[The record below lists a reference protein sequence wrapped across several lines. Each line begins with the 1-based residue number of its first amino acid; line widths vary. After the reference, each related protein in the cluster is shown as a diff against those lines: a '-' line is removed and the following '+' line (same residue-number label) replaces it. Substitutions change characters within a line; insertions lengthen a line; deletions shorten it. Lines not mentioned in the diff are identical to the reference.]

1 MNKETKLAVVQWV
14 RRFHCIPE
22 EIEEAILP
30 PNQGTGSVNA
40 MFTLRIA
47 MGIADKVACEV
58 IPWNTE
64 QRILAK
70 ERMEGCHP
78 EENPD
83 LSDRWFLKICRT
95 LALYDVLVNQA
106 TIDSNTRLWPPGQST
121 RDVANILVERAGEAV
136 PLSDAIFVDMAKWVS
151 LFGKHIPQT
160 YPPEQHAA
168 QVSLLL
174 RASDARDRDES
185 D

>member
-1 MNKETKLAVVQWV
+1 MNKETELAVIQWAQ
-14 RRFHCIPE
+14 RFHRIPE

-30 PNQGTGSVNA
+30 SNQGTDSVDA
-40 MFTLRIA
+40 MFTLRMA
-47 MGIADKVACEV
+47 MGIADEVACEV
-58 IPWNTE
+58 TPWSPK

-95 LALYDVLVNQA
+95 LALYDVLVKQT
-106 TIDSNTRLWPPGQST
+106 TIGTTTRIWPRGQST
-121 RDVANILVERAGEAV
+121 RDVANILVERAGGEV
-136 PLSDAIFVDMAKWVS
+136 PLSNATFVDMEKWVS

-160 YPPEQHAA
+160 FPPEQHAA

-174 RASDARDRDES
+174 RAVDTRERDEI
-185 D
+185 